1 MSFLKEKY
9 SKQIAPEMKEKFNLS
24 SVMQVPKLEK
34 VVINMGIGD
43 ATHEAK
49 NLELAVEELKV
60 ISGQKPVITKAK
72 KSISTFKVRQGQ
84 GIGCKVTLRGEKM
97 WSFVE
102 TLFNIALPRVRDFR
116 GISVKSFDSNGN
128 YTLGIKEQ
136 IIFPQI
142 VYDNVK
148 RVRGFDITFV
158 ISTDDK
164 KMSYHLLK
172 SLGAPFQK
180 VKEDN

>member
-9 SKQIAPEMKEKFNLS
+9 SKEIAPEMKEKFNLS

-43 ATHEAK
+43 ATHETK

-102 TLFNIALPRVRDFR
+102 TIFNIALYKV
-116 GISVKSFDSNGN
+116 
-128 YTLGIKEQ
+128 IKYFLYLCNLVGSGLERMT
-136 IIFPQI
+136 I
-142 VYDNVK
+142 
-148 RVRGFDITFV
+148 
-158 ISTDDK
+158 
-164 KMSYHLLK
+164 
-172 SLGAPFQK
+172 
-180 VKEDN
+180 